1 MNDTLLLPTPAFTD
15 QDLHDVRAAHDMAN
29 LRFDAVAK
37 GDEGFWII
45 IKIIPAPHSGSA
57 TTVGASIDLD
67 SGKLIDNRTGKI
79 LTPDAAQPGIM
90 EEGSWELVTS
100 LSNSP
105 TTSRGQYSWTEPR
118 RTRIRSL
125 EVEDLYRPFARGG
138 VVLCRRRPE
147 MQGSAQFVSAQLI
160 PPGWEIHTRAAYE
173 FFQRNPGLFAGSS
186 LPSQRDRLLEMVRG
200 DNPVL
205 GVMAFRTMAEKG
217 TVDIALLREVLGRF
231 EGYRRVVLSY
241 MIMAHPLNLNE
252 NTLLDELA
260 KAIEGIA
267 VPDEHRFFALGIA
280 TTRLLHP
287 DLRTSQVL
295 GPKLLTTLRRHTA
308 QLGGGKGSPTYE
320 QIQRRAYEIS
330 ERRRSL
336 GVAGNAREDW
346 VQAERELRRE

>member
-1 MNDTLLLPTPAFTD
+1 MNDTLLLSTPALTD

-37 GDEGFWII
+37 GGEGSWII

-57 TTVGASIDLD
+57 TIVGASIDLA
-67 SGKLIDNRTGKI
+67 SGKLIDKRQEI

-90 EEGSWELVTS
+90 EEGSWELVAS
-100 LSNSP
+100 LSNSA
-105 TTSRGQYSWTEPR
+105 TTSRGKYSWTEPR
-118 RTRIRSL
+118 RTRIRGL

-138 VVLCRRRPE
+138 VVLCRHRPE
-147 MQGSAQFVSAQLI
+147 MQGSAQFGSVQLI
-160 PPGWEIHTRAAYE
+160 PLGWEIHMRAAYE

-186 LPSQRDRLLEMVRG
+186 LPSQRDQLVEMLRG

-217 TVDIALLREVLGRF
+217 TVDIALLREVLDRF
-231 EGYRRVVLSY
+231 EGYRRGVLSY
-241 MIMAHPLNLNE
+241 MIMVHPLNLNE

-260 KAIEGIA
+260 KAVEGITA
-267 VPDEHRFFALGIA
+267 LDEHRFFALGIA
-280 TTRLLHP
+280 TARLLHP

-295 GPKLLTTLRRHTA
+295 VPKLLTTLRRHTA
-308 QLGGGKGSPTYE
+308 QLGGGKGPPTYE

-336 GVAGNAREDW
+336 GIAGNAREDW